1 MSDIKKGT
9 QFMRGEVKW
18 ASVLTPNTTFEPTFQ
33 ASIYNPI
40 VVNNFGEVIDSDSES
55 IIANFESRGFKHTV
69 KTDKE
74 SNEKFLFFK
83 RKAFI
88 KRPVPLLDEEKQP
101 IFKNGKQEFETDED
115 GKWIMAVTD
124 NDVPQ
129 LKDKDNNN
137 IDIAIGNGSDVIVMY
152 TEWKINNQYGDFKGL
167 DLAGLQVVQL
177 QEYNADVGFSAVSM
191 AEVEEF

>member
-1 MSDIKKGT
+1 MSDINRST

-40 VVNNFGEVIDSDSES
+40 VVNNFGEVINSDSEG
-55 IIANFESRGFKHTV
+55 IIAGFESRGFKHSV

-74 SNEKFLFFK
+74 TNEKFLFFK
-83 RKAFI
+83 RKAI
-88 KRPVPLLDEEKQP
+88 VKRPKKDAEGNN
-101 IFKNGKQEFETDED
+101 ITDED
-115 GKWIMAVTD
+115 GKWIMEEAD
-124 NDVPQ
+124 NDVPL
-129 LKDKDNNN
+129 LKDSENNN

-152 TEWKINNQYGDFKGL
+152 KEWGTNNQYGDFKGL
-167 DLAGLQVVQL
+167 DLAGLQVVKL
-177 QEYNADVGFSAVSM
+177 QEYNPDVGFSTVSR

>member
-1 MSDIKKGT
+1 
-9 QFMRGEVKW
+9 MRGEVKW
-18 ASVLTPNTTFEPTFQ
+18 ASVLTPNTTFEHTFQ

-40 VVNNFGEVIDSDSES
+40 VVNNFGEVINSDSDS
-55 IIANFESRGFKHTV
+55 IIAGFEDRGFKHSV

-115 GKWIMAVTD
+115 GKWIMAVTN

-137 IDIAIGNGSDVIVMY
+137 IDIDIGNGSDVIVMY
-152 TEWKINNQYGDFKGL
+152 KEWETTHPQFGNFKGL

>member
-55 IIANFESRGFKHTV
+55 IVANFESRGFKHTV

-83 RKAFI
+83 YGRSRGVLNMTEEDIKPFITIDDVQINVEDLPEEGQGIFGRLQRLNQKKANLTLDLEELQAGINFFSGKIIEIVNGEGQRKA
-88 KRPVPLLDEEKQP
+88 D
-101 IFKNGKQEFETDED
+101 
-115 GKWIMAVTD
+115 AVVD
-124 NDVPQ
+124 
-129 LKDKDNNN
+129 
-137 IDIAIGNGSDVIVMY
+137 
-152 TEWKINNQYGDFKGL
+152 
-167 DLAGLQVVQL
+167 
-177 QEYNADVGFSAVSM
+177 ADV
-191 AEVEEF
+191 VEEELPESDDSD

>member
-18 ASVLTPNTTFEPTFQ
+18 ASVLTPNTTFEPTYQ

-40 VVNNFGEVIDSDSES
+40 VVNNFGEVVDSNSES
-55 IIANFESRGFKHTV
+55 IIAGFEERGFKHSV

-74 SNEKFLFFK
+74 TNEKFLFFK
-83 RKAFI
+83 RKARVN
-88 KRPVPLLDEEKQP
+88 RPQKDGEGNFLKDE
-101 IFKNGKQEFETDED
+101 T
-115 GKWIMAVTD
+115 GKWIMEEVD
-124 NDVPQ
+124 NDVPI
-129 LKDKDNNN
+129 LKDKDNND

-152 TEWKINNQYGDFKGL
+152 KEWETNHAKFGKFKGL

-177 QEYNADVGFSAVSM
+177 QEYNPDVGCSAVSM

>member
-55 IIANFESRGFKHTV
+55 IIANFENRGFKHSV

-83 RKAFI
+83 RKAII
-88 KRPVPLLDEEKQP
+88 KRPKKDAEGNNV
-101 IFKNGKQEFETDED
+101 TDEN
-115 GKWIMAVTD
+115 GKWIMEDTD
-124 NDVPQ
+124 NDIPQ

-137 IDIAIGNGSDVIVMY
+137 IDIQVGNGSDVIVMY
-152 TEWKINNQYGDFKGL
+152 KEWETTHPKFGKFKGL

-177 QEYNADVGFSAVSM
+177 QEYNPDVGFSAVSM

>member
-1 MSDIKKGT
+1 MSDINRST

-40 VVNNFGEVIDSDSES
+40 VVNNFGEVVDSNSES
-55 IIANFESRGFKHTV
+55 IIAGFEGRGFKHSV

-74 SNEKFLFFK
+74 TNEKFLFFK
-83 RKAFI
+83 RKAI
-88 KRPVPLLDEEKQP
+88 VKRPVPMLDDEGKPVFE
-101 IFKNGKQEFETDED
+101 NGKQQFKTDED
-115 GKWIMAVTD
+115 GKWIMAETD
-124 NDVPQ
+124 NVVPL
-129 LKDKDNNN
+129 LKDSENNN

-152 TEWKINNQYGDFKGL
+152 KEWGINNQFGDFKGL
-167 DLAGLQVVQL
+167 DLAGLQVVKL
-177 QEYNADVGFSAVSM
+177 QEYNPDVGFSTVSM

>member
-9 QFMRGEVKW
+9 HFMRGEGKW
-18 ASVLTPNTTFEPTFQ
+18 LSILTPNDTFEPTYQ

-55 IIANFESRGFKHTV
+55 IIASFENRGFKYSV

-74 SNEKFLFFK
+74 TNEKFLFFK
-83 RKAFI
+83 RKAI
-88 KRPVPLLDEEKQP
+88 VNRPKLDAEGNFDK
-101 IFKNGKQEFETDED
+101 DENV
-115 GKWIMAVTD
+115 KWIMEETD
-124 NDVPQ
+124 NDVQ
-129 LKDKDNNN
+129 LLKDKDNND
-137 IDIAIGNGSDVIVMY
+137 IDIAVGNGSDVIVMY
-152 TEWKINNQYGDFKGL
+152 KEWETNHAKFGKFKGL

-177 QEYNADVGFSAVSM
+177 QEYNPDVGFSAVSM

>member
-18 ASVLTPNTTFEPTFQ
+18 ASVLTPNTTFEPTYQ

-40 VVNNFGEVIDSDSES
+40 VVNNFGEVVDSNSES
-55 IIANFESRGFKHTV
+55 IIAGFEERGFKHSV

-74 SNEKFLFFK
+74 TNEKFLFFK
-83 RKAFI
+83 RKARVN
-88 KRPVPLLDEEKQP
+88 RPQKDGEGNFLKDE
-101 IFKNGKQEFETDED
+101 T
-115 GKWIMAVTD
+115 GKWIMEEVD
-124 NDVPQ
+124 NDVPI
-129 LKDKDNNN
+129 LKVKDNND

-152 TEWKINNQYGDFKGL
+152 KEWETNHAKFGKFKGL

-177 QEYNADVGFSAVSM
+177 QEYNPDVGFSAVSM

>member
-1 MSDIKKGT
+1 MSDINRST

-55 IIANFESRGFKHTV
+55 IIASFENRGFKYSV

-74 SNEKFLFFK
+74 TNEKFLFFK
-83 RKAFI
+83 RKA
-88 KRPVPLLDEEKQP
+88 KVNRPKLDAEGNFDK
-101 IFKNGKQEFETDED
+101 DEN
-115 GKWIMAVTD
+115 GKWIMEETD
-124 NDVPQ
+124 NDVPL
-129 LKDKDNNN
+129 LKDKDNND

-152 TEWKINNQYGDFKGL
+152 KEWKTDNQYGNFKGL

-177 QEYNADVGFSAVSM
+177 QEYNPDVGFSTVSM

>member
-1 MSDIKKGT
+1 MSDINRST

-40 VVNNFGEVIDSDSES
+40 VVNNFGEVVDSNSES
-55 IIANFESRGFKHTV
+55 IIAGFEGRGFKHSV

-74 SNEKFLFFK
+74 TNEKFLFFK
-83 RKAFI
+83 RKAI
-88 KRPVPLLDEEKQP
+88 VKRPKKDAEGNN
-101 IFKNGKQEFETDED
+101 ITDED
-115 GKWIMAVTD
+115 GKWIMEESD
-124 NDVPQ
+124 NDVPL
-129 LKDKDNNN
+129 LKDSENNN

-152 TEWKINNQYGDFKGL
+152 KEWGTNNQYGDFKGL
-167 DLAGLQVVQL
+167 DLAGLQVVKL